1 LIKYIQISIFLLAA
15 IYGSEPIVHSVSLEY
30 SVTEKF
36 KLFSLKDIISIKI
49 EGKDIEI
56 KPEGFGTSILDES
69 LKYNNQDLS
78 DSNLLYMLLVNKIVP
93 SVEDKWIDSF
103 FLLDSL
109 AIKARFLFS
118 EEVDGKRVYRL
129 DIIKLNKED
138 IDNRVNVVILDND
151 VIEVWTDKN
160 KSITKIRLMY
170 KNASYV
176 IDVKNEK

>member
-1 LIKYIQISIFLLAA
+1 MAT
-15 IYGSEPIVHSVSLEY
+15 IYGSEPTIHSVSLEY
-30 SVTEKF
+30 GVTEKF
-36 KLFSLKDIISIKI
+36 KLFSLKDIISIEI
-49 EGKDIEI
+49 GDKDVEI
-56 KPEGFGTSILDES
+56 KPERFGTSILDKKLIYS
-69 LKYNNQDLS
+69 NQDLS
-78 DSNLLYMLLVNKIVP
+78 DSNLLYMLLVNKTVP
-93 SVEDKWIDSF
+93 SVEDRWIDSF

-118 EEVDGKRVYRL
+118 EEVDEKRVYRL

-151 VIEVWTDKN
+151 IIEVWTDKN

>member
-1 LIKYIQISIFLLAA
+1 MIKYIQIATLLLTALFS
-15 IYGSEPIVHSVSLEY
+15 SEPIKHSVSLEY
-30 SVTEKF
+30 GVTEKF
-36 KLFSLKDIISIKI
+36 KLFSLKNIISIEI
-49 EGKDIEI
+49 GDKDIEI
-56 KPEGFGTSILDES
+56 KPEGFGTSVLDKS
-69 LKYNNQDLS
+69 LKYNDQDLS
-78 DSNLLYMLLVNKIVP
+78 DGNLLYLLLVKKITP

-118 EEVDGKRVYRL
+118 EEIDEKRVYRL
-129 DIIKLNKED
+129 DVMQLNKED

-160 KSITKIRLMY
+160 KNITKIRLMY